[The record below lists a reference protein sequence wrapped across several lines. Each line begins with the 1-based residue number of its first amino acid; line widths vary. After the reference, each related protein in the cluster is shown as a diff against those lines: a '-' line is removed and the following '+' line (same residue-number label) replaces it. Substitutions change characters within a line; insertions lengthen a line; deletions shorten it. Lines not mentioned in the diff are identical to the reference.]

1 MPANT
6 SGFRPV
12 FLVFLL
18 TLAVVLAA
26 CTQTAPPAHTP
37 TPSSDPVIRWIQQH
51 AIPLRTTDPGGSNA
65 DLASL
70 KQIVGNA
77 GIVGLGEETHGTHE
91 IIDIKARL
99 TEFLISDMGFTTFIM
114 ENDWGSSQLLDAYIN
129 GGGGNLSKVMS
140 QSLFGSWQTQEYQ
153 ALFEW
158 MRTYNATPS
167 HTTKIHFLGMDCQAV
182 SQSDFDAVENFLQRV
197 DPQRV
202 TSVQQLYGPIIAA
215 SLPNPYATYVSLPA
229 STKQRYQNQAQHVYD
244 LLQAH
249 QQVYI
254 HRSSPQ
260 SFALA
265 LQNARILV
273 QFTTYLNSQT
283 QAVSNSPQRD
293 TFMAE
298 NVAWIHDHDAG
309 SHPKIIVWA
318 HDGHI
323 ANNTTYTTQDGRN
336 MGGELRARYKDS
348 YLPIGTTLYQGA
360 VRVYQYPKG
369 VVQTISPPASDTYNY
384 TFGHVGLP
392 LYMLDLRTIP
402 LGPVRTWSQS
412 SRTFVKYGLGGED
425 LSDSAPL
432 SQWFNVMIS
441 LQNTTPSNHL

>member
-1 MPANT
+1 M
-6 SGFRPV
+6 
-12 FLVFLL
+12 
-18 TLAVVLAA
+18 VLAA
-26 CTQTAPPAHTP
+26 CTETAPPAHTS
-37 TPSSDPVIRWIQQH
+37 TTSSDPVIRWIQQH

-65 DLASL
+65 DLAPL
-70 KQIVGNA
+70 QQIVGNA
-77 GIVGLGEETHGTHE
+77 GIVGLGEETDGTHE

-129 GGGGNLSKVMS
+129 GGGGNLTKVMS
-140 QSLFGSWQTQEYQ
+140 QSLFGSGQRRQYQ

-202 TSVQQLYGPIIAA
+202 TTVQQLYGLIIAA

-229 STKQRYQNQAQHVYD
+229 STQQRYQNQAQQVYD

-260 SFALA
+260 RFALA

-273 QFTTYLNSQT
+273 QFTIYLNSQT
-283 QAVSNSPQRD
+283 QAVSNYSSVIPL
-293 TFMAE
+293 
-298 NVAWIHDHDAG
+298 W
-309 SHPKIIVWA
+309 PKMWRGFTIMMLGAIRKLLS
-318 HDGHI
+318 GHTMEI
-323 ANNTTYTTQDGRN
+323 ANDTTYTSQDGRN
-336 MGGELRARYKDS
+336 MGCELRAR
-348 YLPIGTTLYQGA
+348 
-360 VRVYQYPKG
+360 
-369 VVQTISPPASDTYNY
+369 
-384 TFGHVGLP
+384 
-392 LYMLDLRTIP
+392 
-402 LGPVRTWSQS
+402 
-412 SRTFVKYGLGGED
+412 
-425 LSDSAPL
+425 
-432 SQWFNVMIS
+432 
-441 LQNTTPSNHL
+441 